1 MTVGKT
7 RIRMTCKLEA
17 QLFSTPYQ
25 LKPITQQDITKVAA
39 TMLEAYQGT
48 VDQQE
53 ETLQQAILE
62 VEKIINDGYGPFIA
76 EASYWIEM
84 NDEASA
90 VICINL
96 WNEKPLI
103 TEIYTG
109 KKFLHQ
115 GMASTLIR
123 ASMVTLNHMGY
134 DELALNVTVE
144 NSNAL
149 QLYEKLGFVQE

>member
-1 MTVGKT
+1 MTVKKN
-7 RIRMTCKLEA
+7 RIRMTCNLEA
-17 QLFSTPYQ
+17 QLFSTTYH
-25 LKPITQQDITKVAA
+25 LKPLTKLDITKVAA

-48 VDQQE
+48 VDQHE
-53 ETLQQAILE
+53 DTLQEAILE

-76 EASYWIEM
+76 KASYWIEM
-84 NDEASA
+84 NDKVAA

-103 TEIYTG
+103 TEIFTG

-123 ASMVTLNHMGY
+123 ASMATLNRMGY
-134 DELALNVTVE
+134 DELTLNVTVE

-149 QLYEKLGFVQE
+149 HLYEKLGFVQE